1 MELAPIQ
8 WQKKKKLGRRRITC
22 VILAMGSKWYKS
34 SNPANKPTHFVSGKL
49 HILEGF
55 FRD

>member
-22 VILAMGSKWYKS
+22 VILAMGSKWYKL